1 MSGLIGGY
9 RPLTPLR
16 TVGSGSARWCIAARG
31 PEKYFLKQFLSP
43 VYPADPSTPL
53 GQRQR
58 ERCEAFEGQKQ
69 RLYAALSCV
78 IGDTLVPVLDFFR
91 FERRYY
97 AASEAVFP
105 SDLTADDA
113 APYPLILPLRETVRA
128 EEFFQHRYG
137 TFFEFYDDRG
147 ECDPPQLLRKGKC
160 APEESPY
167 HQVFFDYGWSAS
179 LYIDMVAQL
188 SR

>member
-31 PEKYFLKQFLSP
+31 LEKYFLKQFLSP

-113 APYPLILPLRETVRA
+113 AALDERARRFRTLRCVCSACIRRA
-128 EEFFQHRYG
+128 WCTR
-137 TFFEFYDDRG
+137 TSSPTTCCCSSDR
-147 ECDPPQLLRKGKC
+147 P
-160 APEESPY
+160 
-167 HQVFFDYGWSAS
+167 VTAS
-179 LYIDMVAQL
+179 V
-188 SR
+188 

>member
-31 PEKYFLKQFLSP
+31 LEKYFLKQFLSP

-69 RLYAALSCV
+69 RLYASLSCV

-105 SDLTADDA
+105 SDLTAGDA
-113 APYPLILPLRETVRA
+113 A
-128 EEFFQHRYG
+128 
-137 TFFEFYDDRG
+137 
-147 ECDPPQLLRKGKC
+147 QL
-160 APEESPY
+160 
-167 HQVFFDYGWSAS
+167 D
-179 LYIDMVAQL
+179 
-188 SR
+188 

>member
-1 MSGLIGGY
+1 MDITNRLNFWGKGQLAAYSGLDGETDFRNGIV
-9 RPLTPLR
+9 LR
-16 TVGSGSARWCIAARG
+16 TR
-31 PEKYFLKQFLSP
+31 K
-43 VYPADPSTPL
+43 
-53 GQRQR
+53 
-58 ERCEAFEGQKQ
+58 EAL
-69 RLYAALSCV
+69 RL
-78 IGDTLVPVLDFFR
+78 
-91 FERRYY
+91 
-97 AASEAVFP
+97 
-105 SDLTADDA
+105 
-113 APYPLILPLRETVRA
+113 LRETVRA